1 MQDASAVPF
10 DNHFWRARPT
20 MGSMDV
26 IYADELF
33 ALNGIIDYLLLLSA
47 ARLRGGVLRRG
58 RFALA
63 AVLGGGYALA
73 AVLPGLAW
81 LQSLGIK
88 LALSLAMAWIAY
100 GGGAGLWKSWACFL
114 GLSAAFGGAVY
125 GASLLAGG
133 AGGPVPVSLRVLVL
147 SFGVCYAALRLFFG
161 RFLERRERAVVP
173 VEVELGAGRAV
184 FRALRD
190 TGNGLYDPVSGRHVL
205 VADTAALACLFP
217 AGVPLPG
224 AGGIPASGIPPAFA
238 PASFPGPPA
247 TGPLLRCGYGPGSAG
262 LFPPGPAHRGGSAG
276 GYAHCPVSHAP
287 VRGGEYSAVV

>member
-1 MQDASAVPF
+1 
-10 DNHFWRARPT
+10 

-114 GLSAAFGGAVY
+114 GLSTAFGGAVY

-224 AGGIPASGIPPAFA
+224 PEESPPQVFRRLS
-238 PASFPGPPA
+238 PLPPFRGRLRLVPYSA
-247 TGPLLRCGYGPGSAG
+247 VGTDRGLLVCFRPDRLTVEGRQEDMLIALSPTPLSEA
-262 LFPPGPAHRGGSAG
+262 
-276 GYAHCPVSHAP
+276 
-287 VRGGEYSAVV
+287 GEYSAVV

>member
-1 MQDASAVPF
+1 
-10 DNHFWRARPT
+10 

-133 AGGPVPVSLRVLVL
+133 AGRAGACVPARTGFILWGLL
-147 SFGVCYAALRLFFG
+147 CGTA
-161 RFLERRERAVVP
+161 
-173 VEVELGAGRAV
+173 AV
-184 FRALRD
+184 FRPVFGAEG
-190 TGNGLYDPVSGRHVL
+190 TGG
-205 VADTAALACLFP
+205 
-217 AGVPLPG
+217 G
-224 AGGIPASGIPPAFA
+224 AGGGGVGGWPGRIPR
-238 PASFPGPPA
+238 
-247 TGPLLRCGYGPGSAG
+247 LAG
-262 LFPPGPAHRGGSAG
+262 HGQR
-276 GYAHCPVSHAP
+276 
-287 VRGGEYSAVV
+287 AV